1 MKQVKEFSLDLNGQT
16 KTLDHYWELCVG
28 SCHAATALRS
38 DWQTQM
44 TQCRRELG
52 FQYVRFHGL
61 FNDDM
66 NVVQQPIPVPGVPLR
81 LCFTYIDVIF
91 DFLLSINMKPFV
103 ELGFMPEALA
113 GGKKTLFHYK
123 ANTTPPKDYDQWAWF
138 IGEFAKHL
146 IERYGRDEARSWFFE
161 VWNEPNLGGKDSPA
175 AFWSADKEDY
185 FKLYEA
191 TARALKAQDPG
202 LKVGGPATSNNAW
215 IADMIGFCKKSGAP
229 LDFITT
235 HQYPADVSVG
245 YGVED
250 SGTFANPMEKLND
263 PQQRAEIMSSPEKMM
278 AFFQEMGIHKSQV
291 WAYVERGR
299 LTEFTKQAREEAGD
313 LPLYYTERGSL
324 AGIESDGPFGASFI
338 AKTVMDNAGLV
349 QGYSFWTFSD
359 IFEEQG
365 QQAAA
370 FHGGFGLLT
379 QHGIPKAPYRAFQL
393 LRQLGNTRYPAL
405 NDGTVDLYPV
415 YKERTRVLHLL
426 AVNHNSLLH
435 GIEDETVRVALP
447 DNLMIRYADVQRID
461 GAHANAL
468 GVWYEMGSPQYLSP
482 AQKAALLAAS
492 ELRREALDISGGRII
507 ELTIPAQGI
516 ALISLYL

>member
-1 MKQVKEFSLDLNGQT
+1 MKPIKEFTVDLNAT
-16 KTLDHYWELCVG
+16 TNRLDHYWELCVG
-28 SCHAATALRS
+28 SCHAATALRA
-38 DWQTQM
+38 DWRAQM
-44 TQCRRELG
+44 TQCHSDLG
-52 FQYVRFHGL
+52 FRYVRFHGL

-66 NVVQQPIPVPGVPLR
+66 NVVQRPIPAPGVPVR

-113 GGKKTLFHYK
+113 SGKKTLFHYK
-123 ANTTPPKDYDQWAWF
+123 ANTTPPKDYEQWGWF

-175 AFWSADKEDY
+175 AFWSADKEEY

-235 HQYPADVSVG
+235 HQYPTDVSVG

-250 SGTFANPMEKLND
+250 SGAFANPMEKLSD
-263 PQQRAEIMSSPEKMM
+263 PEEMAQIMASPEKMT
-278 AFFQEMGIHKSQV
+278 AFFQEMSVYQSHIWKH
-291 WAYVERGR
+291 VERGQ
-299 LTEFTKQAREEAGD
+299 LTEFTKRARVEAGE
-313 LPLYYTERGSL
+313 LPLYYTEWGSL

-338 AKTVMDNAGLV
+338 AKTVLDNAGLV

-365 QQAAA
+365 QQPAA
-370 FHGGFGLLT
+370 FHGGFGLMT
-379 QHGIPKAPYRAFQL
+379 QHGVPKAPYRAFQL
-393 LRQLGNTRYPAL
+393 LRQLGNKLYPAL
-405 NDGTVDLYPV
+405 NDGTVDIYPV
-415 YKERTRVLHLL
+415 LKEKTNVLQAL

-435 GIEDETVRVALP
+435 DIEAADVRIKLPAGVTVHSADIQRVDET
-447 DNLMIRYADVQRID
+447 N
-461 GAHANAL
+461 ANAL
-468 GVWYEMGSPQYLSP
+468 AAWKKMGEPEYINP
-482 AQKAALLAAS
+482 AQKQALLSAS
-492 ELRREALDISGGRII
+492 HLVRESL
-507 ELTIPAQGI
+507 EVKNNCFEFTLPAQGI
-516 ALISLYL
+516 ALVCLYL